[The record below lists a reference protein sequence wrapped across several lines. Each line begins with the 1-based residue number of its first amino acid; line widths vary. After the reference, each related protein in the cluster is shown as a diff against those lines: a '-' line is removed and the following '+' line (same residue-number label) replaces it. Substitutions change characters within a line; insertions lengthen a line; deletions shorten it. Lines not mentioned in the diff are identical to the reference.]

1 MRQKDEIRWRKRIN
15 NYGQKVN
22 WMGQQHVFW
31 TKYNV
36 KGIWRR
42 RVCCWQERNAVA
54 SIWKKGYSTPW
65 GKRLWHTRAEQHACP
80 GTASV
85 EFQRQIFIRASSLPA
100 CPALQPERPHD
111 CFSQATVSALTLPA
125 CLWAVV
131 TWCLLVFR
139 IFFGNAFLIKA
150 MLCFSNLP
158 LEAGYTCKVLLV
170 ILKHIVCKPS
180 EGRR

>member
-100 CPALQPERPHD
+100 CPTLQPETAPW
-111 CFSQATVSALTLPA
+111 LLLPGH
-125 CLWAVV
+125 CLCSHPA
-131 TWCLLVFR
+131 
-139 IFFGNAFLIKA
+139 
-150 MLCFSNLP
+150 SLP
-158 LEAGYTCKVLLV
+158 LGCSHLMSTSFQNFFLEM
-170 ILKHIVCKPS
+170 PF
-180 EGRR
+180 